1 MPSAPS
7 SSIALK
13 SSPPEKDMRLFVYGT
28 LMRGESNHRYLKSA
42 RFERAAATRAEFA
55 LADFG
60 DYPAIVRPGSCAITG
75 ELYEI
80 DEATLA
86 RVDELEEVPEFY
98 ERCEIVLEGGVFSGE
113 GNAIWPPSAK
123 ETRIWPPNWR
133 VPSGATRTRSATMA
147 RAASLMTL
155 IIS

>member
-1 MPSAPS
+1 
-7 SSIALK
+7 
-13 SSPPEKDMRLFVYGT
+13 MRLFVYGT

-98 ERCEIVLEGGVFSGE
+98 ERCEIVLEDGTVALTYVLPVHFVEREGGTILDHGD
-113 GNAIWPPSAK
+113 
-123 ETRIWPPNWR
+123 WR
-133 VPSGATRTRSATMA
+133 RR
-147 RAASLMTL
+147 R
-155 IIS
+155 